1 MTQSEILKTLLERNK
16 KKYEDKKY
24 LEQYIVENF
33 KYNSL
38 INMLLKCFSY
48 KVDSIKI
55 TVFYFP
61 IPDVLDENLSEVFR
75 YVILYP
81 ADFYK
86 KGEFKGSE
94 NELKK
99 HLLQIIDND
108 IFNIFLTTSKK

>member
-1 MTQSEILKTLLERNK
+1 MTQSEILKTLLDRNK

-33 KYNSL
+33 KYNSF
-38 INMLLKCFSY
+38 INMLLKCFYY
-48 KVDSIKI
+48 KVDSIKV

-61 IPDVLDENLSEVFR
+61 IPDLLDENLSEVFR

-81 ADFYK
+81 TTFYK

-108 IFNIFLTTSKK
+108 IFNLFLTTSKK